1 MHVKRILLKCKP
13 AYLYMQGHNQ
23 LIHGGGAQLGRVL
36 QQKGELVLKSFL
48 LAFFILFVRK
58 CVLLHSVNVH

>member
-36 QQKGELVLKSFL
+36 QQKKGTCFKKLSPGVFYIICQK
-48 LAFFILFVRK
+48 I
-58 CVLLHSVNVH
+58 CVVA